1 MKLLLIDKAKQIID
15 IDYVEVVNDKH
26 VRLFPS
32 EHFSADKWHTGY
44 ILPDNSAIARW
55 KRQGMNSYKQLKSS
69 LTESQQ
75 ELLKDVVIHQRTY
88 YRNKIVELEQI
99 IKYLRYDVNE
109 AYEDGFK
116 AGMFEE
122 RPRP

>member
-1 MKLLLIDKAKQIID
+1 MESLYQLLK
-15 IDYVEVVNDKH
+15 
-26 VRLFPS
+26 
-32 EHFSADKWHTGY
+32 
-44 ILPDNSAIARW
+44 
-55 KRQGMNSYKQLKSS
+55 KQLTK
-69 LTESQQ
+69 SQQ
-75 ELLKDVVIHQRTY
+75 TMLEDVMMEQRAY